1 MKETIQDEIINTY
14 KPTPFDK
21 YSTDNFL
28 KSKAT
33 HIYGNE
39 ETPIYEIDN
48 FLSDEDCEQII
59 SDTIKENN
67 LVESPLTRSDPGFRT
82 SKTEFLKN
90 NNKLHNYI
98 ENIIL
103 QKTQIK
109 ENISENG
116 QIQYYK
122 VGNEFKA
129 HWDFFDPDVDS
140 QFLINGQRT
149 WTCMIYLNDVLDGG
163 ETFFTYLN
171 QKITPK
177 KGTAVIWCNL
187 YSDGT
192 LNRNT
197 KHQGMPVKNGE
208 KWIITKWFRNES
220 NI

>member
-1 MKETIQDEIINTY
+1 MNKEIADSY

-21 YSTDNFL
+21 YSTDIFL

-39 ETPIYEIDN
+39 ETPIYVIDN
-48 FLSDEDCEQII
+48 FLSDEDCEKLI
-59 SDTIKENN
+59 SETIKENN
-67 LVESPLTRSDPGFRT
+67 LVESALSNNIDGFRT
-82 SKTEFLKN
+82 SKTSMFKN
-90 NNKLHNYI
+90 NNDLHNYI

-129 HWDFFDPDVDS
+129 HWDFFDPIVDS

-171 QKITPK
+171 QKIKPK
-177 KGTAVIWCNL
+177 KGSAVIWCNL

-192 LNRNT
+192 GNINT

-208 KWIITKWFRNES
+208 KWIITKWFLNKV
-220 NI
+220 

>member
-1 MKETIQDEIINTY
+1 MQDEIINTY

-39 ETPIYEIDN
+39 ETPIYVIDN

-67 LVESPLTRSDPGFRT
+67 LVESPLTRYNPTDPGFRT
-82 SKTEFLKN
+82 SKTAMFKY

-98 ENIIL
+98 ENKIL
-103 QKTQIK
+103 KKTQIK

-171 QKITPK
+171 EKITPK

-197 KHQGMPVKNGE
+197 MHQGMPVKNGE
-208 KWIITKWFRNES
+208 KWIITKWFLNKV
-220 NI
+220 